1 MKKMSRNYTI
11 YAVDFD
17 GTLCESKFPE
27 IGSPNIK
34 LINHLIELR
43 HQGDKVILWT
53 CRVGERLEKAVEWC
67 KSYGL
72 EFDAINENLSS
83 QIEKWG
89 NETRKVFAD
98 VYIDDKAA
106 DKIKYHIPYEVSFN
120 INVYNVDKIVRVL
133 EKQIPKKP
141 TYEGDGYA
149 PDGTFIYDTWIC
161 PCCDKRY
168 EVDYDDYDYCPN
180 CGQKIDWSNEE

>member
-1 MKKMSRNYTI
+1 MSRNYTI

-17 GTLCESKFPE
+17 GTLCESEYPG

-53 CRVGERLEKAVEWC
+53 CRIGESLEKAVEWC
-67 KSYGL
+67 ESYGL

-89 NETRKVFAD
+89 SETRKVFAD

-106 DKIKYHIPYEVSFN
+106 DKTKYCIPYKVPCN
-120 INVYNVDKIVRVL
+120 INVYDVDKVVEELI
-133 EKQIPKKP
+133 
-141 TYEGDGYA
+141 YESSRWKESA
-149 PDGTFIYDTWIC
+149 
-161 PCCDKRY
+161 
-168 EVDYDDYDYCPN
+168 EAYDDDMEK
-180 CGQKIDWSNEE
+180 GVSIGLKKAIEIVKAGGKNE